1 MAKQVN
7 ISIKTDGLLLEA
19 VLEVK
24 SFSFDSITLTKEV
37 VKSIEKD
44 VVEALLR
51 VVNGASYTDQH
62 TSEPGHQSPSEHQQ
76 GKHPSVTLHD

>member
-1 MAKQVN
+1 MSKKVN

-24 SFSFDSITLTKEV
+24 SFSFDNMTLTKEV
-37 VKSIEKD
+37 AKSIEND

-51 VVNGASYTDQH
+51 VVNGASYSDQRA
-62 TSEPGHQSPSEHQQ
+62 SEPGHQSPSEHQQ